1 MKSSIISLIFALCVL
16 LMSCDGK
23 PTETVNPIVGSWRW
37 VQSCGGIAG
46 TCIYSDSVDYSN
58 FLSFENNGNF
68 SEHSSDSLIFAGKYR
83 IVRKE
88 VLGADTSD
96 VIVIDD
102 YPFELEIIY
111 IRNDSMSLNEICAD
125 CFVSIYV
132 KLGPI

>member
-1 MKSSIISLIFALCVL
+1 MKSSIISLIFL
-16 LMSCDGK
+16 LSILLSSCNDK
-23 PTETVNPIVGSWRW
+23 PTEKISPIVGSWRW
-37 VQSCGGIAG
+37 VQSCGGVAA
-46 TCIYSDSVDYSN
+46 TCIYADSVDYSK
-58 FLSFENNGNF
+58 FLSFEQNGDF
-68 SEHSSDSLIFAGKYR
+68 REHSSDSLIFAGKYR

-102 YPFELEIIY
+102 YPFELEIVY